1 MKNIFKKAA
10 SFIAAAAL
18 AATAILPSFSSLTA
32 SAAPGN
38 TYTASCDN
46 AHPLTNTS
54 SGGST
59 ADGVYKIELNG
70 VGRVFCAGYM
80 KSITYGSNQYKEI
93 NPNLAGQSYFT
104 TPQIK
109 AINAVCYYGY
119 GSHKTDVDYIATQC
133 LIWDIVTP
141 VVQNSNLTPRNA
153 RTLELQGA
161 ASDNVNNPKYCYI
174 YVANAAKNDK
184 ATVIKRYQ
192 EILASAKSYLTSHP
206 SGTVNAKTPKTYTLK
221 YNSVAGYTTKYAVAI
236 PYSELKVFTEENISS
251 FAGGCSGKVNCVNDS
266 ANSRYILWINPDA
279 VKSFGSPVITYN
291 RVFATDP
298 DYREWHN
305 TVSSTYQPFV
315 LSSKRDPA

>member
-141 VVQNSNLTPRNA
+141 VYQNSNLTPRNPN
-153 RTLELQGA
+153 TLELQGA

-174 YVANAAKNDK
+174 YVANAAKNDR

-192 EILASAKSYLTSHP
+192 EILAAAKSYLTSHP

-266 ANSRYILWINPDA
+266 ANSRYILWINPEA